1 MIEHLFGSK
10 TRVKLLHVFYT
21 NPNRSFYVREITRK
35 IDEQINSVRRELSNL
50 LSIGIIKSNT
60 SGNKLFY
67 EVDQNH
73 PHYQAMRS
81 IFMNLDSNEDSAVDY
96 GGDAS
101 VKFKELGSVD
111 YVHLGGVF
119 TKDPVSPVDV
129 LIVGDINRSKLEKL
143 IGQMEE
149 EEGSELRYTVLS
161 RADFDYRSNLNDRF
175 LSSALDSKKT
185 ILIDRIGVEGA
196 EAETKLNDKDR
207 AEESAEA
214 EVEDDNSSQD
224 KEEKEKE

>member
-50 LSIGIIKSNT
+50 LSIGVIKSNT

-67 EVDQNH
+67 EVNQNH

-81 IFMNLDSNEDSAVDY
+81 IFMNLDSEEDSNVGY
-96 GGDAS
+96 GGDNSA
-101 VKFKELGSVD
+101 KFKDLGSVD
-111 YVHLGGVF
+111 YAHIGGVF
-119 TKDPVSPVDV
+119 TKDPVAPVDV
-129 LIVGDINRSKLEKL
+129 LIVGDVNRSKLEKL
-143 IGQMEE
+143 IAQMEE

-185 ILIDRIGVEGA
+185 ILIDRIGVEKVEPDA
-196 EAETKLNDKDR
+196 QEQSQADVSSTDKDD
-207 AEESAEA
+207 A
-214 EVEDDNSSQD
+214 SSNQN
-224 KEEKEKE
+224 KKEKKKKE